1 MEKKC
6 LHFMFF
12 ALLNC
17 LSVSITS
24 AQVHFSQVFAII
36 FVLARLLLLH
46 TLRQVADFGLD
57 IIVDESH

>member
-1 MEKKC
+1 
-6 LHFMFF
+6 MFAF
-12 ALLNC
+12 YVLC
-17 LSVSITS
+17 SPELSLSLSITS

>member
-1 MEKKC
+1 
-6 LHFMFF
+6 MFF